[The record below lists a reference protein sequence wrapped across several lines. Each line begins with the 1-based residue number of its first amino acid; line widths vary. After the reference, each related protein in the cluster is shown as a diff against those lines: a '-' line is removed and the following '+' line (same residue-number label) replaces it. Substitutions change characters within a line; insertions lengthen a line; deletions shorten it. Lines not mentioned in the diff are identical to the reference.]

1 MPSSQAVLC
10 VSESFP
16 AIQNLP
22 AFLQFHFQK
31 FVPITDSPLFLLLKD
46 VFCQLTTM
54 QDPTCSFFPSFG
66 WVEIISEHLVLLYLL
81 SPANYLFQKHLILL
95 SSQLSSQT

>member
-1 MPSSQAVLC
+1 MPSSRAALYVL
-10 VSESFP
+10 ESFP
-16 AIQNLP
+16 VIQNLP

-81 SPANYLFQKHLILL
+81 SPANCPSQKHLILL
-95 SSQLSSQT
+95 LGQL